1 MIFRKP
7 FTRQNN
13 VDVIASQSNN
23 PFENIKVAGNQNI
36 LPLEFTTKWVKPF
49 YMGFLS
55 SRAERF
61 NAAKDA
67 AKEITPDLVKIL
79 LENFNWRTLT
89 TGGYFAAVNRYI
101 EFEDTIGMLLL
112 KSNFC
117 YAGAAYCIALA
128 SFGTEKSIGYLIQYL
143 DYYLERKDLDLD
155 QPEALCALWYLDKA
169 AAAEYQDQ
177 WERFVINRPGWDLE
191 EYKKQFNQSME
202 HLERIRQSSN

>member
-1 MIFRKP
+1 MIFRKL
-7 FTRQNN
+7 FTKQN
-13 VDVIASQSNN
+13 DVNAIALHSN
-23 PFENIKVAGNQNI
+23 PFENIEMAGNQDV

-55 SRAERF
+55 PKEERF
-61 NAAKDA
+61 SAAKDA

-89 TGGYFAAVNRYI
+89 TGAYFAAVNRYI
-101 EFEDTIGMLLL
+101 EFEDTIGTLLL

-117 YAGAAYCIALA
+117 YAGAACCIALA
-128 SFGTEKSIGYLIQYL
+128 SFGTEKSIDYLKQYL
-143 DYYLERKDLDLD
+143 DYYLERKNLAHD
-155 QPEALCALWYLDKA
+155 QPEALCALWYLDKNA
-169 AAAEYQDQ
+169 AIGYQDR
-177 WERFVINRPGWDLE
+177 WGKFVANRPGWNLE